1 MVTKKFSTQTE
12 YSCYIQIHRKKKEK
26 LYLITNFKKNQQCVE
41 KTNTYIPRWNYAIK
55 YKRK

>member
-55 YKRK
+55 